1 MKDLTVVSSL
11 SHIRDLLG
19 GALVRIAEG
28 GAVEIRNGRIAAGDL
43 TPNELQ
49 AIAESNGVGWFRVPD
64 DAAIRKS
71 IGGNPWSK
79 PSWNLTKQLQVADE
93 HPDLAERMR
102 REAA

>member
-1 MKDLTVVSSL
+1 MKDLTVSHSL

-43 TPNELQ
+43 TPKELQ
-49 AIAESNGVGWFRVPD
+49 TLAETNGVGWFRVPD
-64 DAAIRKS
+64 DAAIRQS

-79 PSWNLTKQLQVADE
+79 SAFNLTKQLQVADQ
-93 HPDLAERMR
+93 HPDLAELMK